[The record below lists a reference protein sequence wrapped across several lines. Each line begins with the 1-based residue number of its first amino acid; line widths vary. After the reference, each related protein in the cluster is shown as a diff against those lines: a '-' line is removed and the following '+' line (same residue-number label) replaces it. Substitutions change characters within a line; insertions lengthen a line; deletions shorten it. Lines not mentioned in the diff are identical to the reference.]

1 MIYFL
6 INNNYHLYDV
16 KLHLNNLANF
26 KVSLLQVPH
35 TLDEITNDIAALFVE
50 VFTFQRLI
58 ESKLNYVNI
67 FRLSKLY
74 KNIKNS
80 LHIGSNDVLFVYTEY
95 ELLNHYLIAC
105 FKNAGAKVYIIDE
118 GIATYLTYSM
128 LSDKPVP
135 VKERFKLW
143 WLRNMLGYV
152 NTNFLYLNGIA
163 FPQIKDNY
171 IDAVLL
177 YRDIQLVRNI
187 RKILIY
193 KNIKNSSNKNMHSE
207 NIAVGN
213 IKNTNSEDDKK
224 LVNVI
229 YNSNLTA
236 SNSVIF
242 LNERIYDYYV
252 SFEEYIDI
260 LNDVLKNL
268 LIVYDIVKFK
278 FHPREDGMQKNK
290 ILPFIQNLPG
300 LEVIDINNPIE
311 NIIYIYNTINIASF
325 FSVALFNLH
334 DAGLNSIYVF
344 HKYQALMNQPVF
356 MASKKLL
363 TNMHYN
369 FFDKWEELKLPNVG
383 FKPCDHSSSAQYTT
397 IRDLLCLN
405 L

>member
-143 WLRNMLGYV
+143 W
-152 NTNFLYLNGIA
+152 
-163 FPQIKDNY
+163 
-171 IDAVLL
+171 
-177 YRDIQLVRNI
+177 
-187 RKILIY
+187 
-193 KNIKNSSNKNMHSE
+193 
-207 NIAVGN
+207 
-213 IKNTNSEDDKK
+213 
-224 LVNVI
+224 
-229 YNSNLTA
+229 
-236 SNSVIF
+236 
-242 LNERIYDYYV
+242 
-252 SFEEYIDI
+252 
-260 LNDVLKNL
+260 
-268 LIVYDIVKFK
+268 
-278 FHPREDGMQKNK
+278 
-290 ILPFIQNLPG
+290 
-300 LEVIDINNPIE
+300 
-311 NIIYIYNTINIASF
+311 
-325 FSVALFNLH
+325 
-334 DAGLNSIYVF
+334 
-344 HKYQALMNQPVF
+344 
-356 MASKKLL
+356 
-363 TNMHYN
+363 
-369 FFDKWEELKLPNVG
+369 
-383 FKPCDHSSSAQYTT
+383 
-397 IRDLLCLN
+397 
-405 L
+405 